1 MKLTYVLQLS
11 KRVPGR
17 QLVEVR
23 AAEAEHRRG
32 PEDAMAGPRRRNRAV
47 DQPRLCDE
55 ARLYDRIFYGLSSAA
70 DLSFMEVCRGWTIQI
85 RNFTD
90 VVAIRNRSPE
100 RLFTILDVFETLQD
114 LMPEFESV
122 FFFDQIA
129 CFSRTKRLRF
139 GKG

>member
-1 MKLTYVLQLS
+1 MYSSCRREFLEDSLSRLGLQKLS
-11 KRVPGR
+11 IE
-17 QLVEVR
+17 EVQKT
-23 AAEAEHRRG
+23 
-32 PEDAMAGPRRRNRAV
+32 PWQDLEDEIERWIS
-47 DQPRLCDE
+47 CDSATIE
-55 ARLYDRIFYGLSSAA
+55 ARLCDRIFYGLSSAA
-70 DLSFMEVCRGWTIQI
+70 DLSFMEVCRGSTIQI

-122 FFFDQIA
+122 FFFDQTA